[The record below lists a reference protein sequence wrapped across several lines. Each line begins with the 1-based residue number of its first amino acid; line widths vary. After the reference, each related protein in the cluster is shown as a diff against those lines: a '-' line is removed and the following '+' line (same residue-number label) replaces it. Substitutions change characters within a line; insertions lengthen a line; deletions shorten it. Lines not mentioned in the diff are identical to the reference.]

1 MLISDGHFEAT
12 KPWVSE
18 NCILLRDRQTAK
30 MHLND
35 FSTACSPKK
44 KGGGEK
50 IQVPLRTVDDK
61 ENQFIVAFY
70 RLLGKKTVPFLCFSF
85 FPFQC

>member
-1 MLISDGHFEAT
+1 
-12 KPWVSE
+12 
-18 NCILLRDRQTAK
+18 

-70 RLLGKKTVPFLCFSF
+70 RLLGKKTVPFL
-85 FPFQC
+85 